1 MVFLIR
7 RIFDDLLPV
16 NRHALEQVNHLLRQ
30 QFVNLEQYKID
41 RIPEV
46 LRHPLK
52 YGFRSI
58 LYVAEDQRRDL
69 LGLGLL
75 DYDGGLSFC
84 FLDYL
89 ASEPARSG
97 RGVGGALYDRIRGEA
112 ISLGVSGIFMECL
125 PDDPALSRD
134 SEIRK
139 QNEKRLRFYEQYG
152 ARPIVGTAYETP
164 VTPGGDNPPY
174 LVYDGLGRG
183 RPLEAAYLKRVVASI
198 LNKKYG
204 DICTPEYNR
213 KVLDSIREDPVRLRP
228 SRYVKAPKAEEKGA
242 IAGKDFEKIALVVT
256 DKHEIHHVHERGY
269 VESPARIRAILP
281 ELLATGA
288 FVQIPPAHFPER
300 HLGAVHHREYL
311 SYFKKIS
318 REINEKA
325 PLYPYVFPL
334 RNRARPP
341 VELPVRAG
349 YYCMDT
355 FTPISRQ
362 AYEAA
367 RRGVDCALTGAQ
379 EILSGRKIA
388 YALVRPPGHHA
399 ERGFFGGFCY
409 FNNAAVAAQ
418 YLSDFGKV
426 AMLDLDY
433 HHGNGQQDIF
443 YATSQVLTLSIH
455 GHPRFAYPYFSGFAD
470 EKGEGKGTGFNGNYP
485 LPEKVDGVLYLE
497 TLRKALQ
504 RIFHFIPA
512 YLVICL
518 GLDTAKG
525 DPTGT
530 WSLQARDFAALGRAV
545 GELKIPSLV
554 VQEGGYRIGGLGR
567 NCRSFLMGLRSGM
580 AQRKTRSK
588 QKN

>member
-1 MVFLIR
+1 MFRIR

-16 NRHALEQVNHLLRQ
+16 NRHALEQVNYLLRR
-30 QFVNLEQYKID
+30 QFADLEQYKID

-52 YGFRSI
+52 YGFRTI
-58 LYVAEDQRRDL
+58 LYVAEDQHHNVQ
-69 LGLGLL
+69 GLGLL

-89 ASEPARSG
+89 ASEPSRSG

-112 ISLGVSGIFMECL
+112 LSLGVSGIFMECL

-134 SEIRK
+134 PLIRG
-139 QNEKRLRFYEQYG
+139 QNEKRLGFYEQYG
-152 ARPIVGTAYETP
+152 ARPIEGTAYETP

-174 LVYDGLGRG
+174 LVYDGLGRH
-183 RPLEAAYLKRVVASI
+183 RPLEAAYLKKVVASI
-198 LNKKYG
+198 LKRKYG

-228 SRYVKAPKAEEKGA
+228 PRYVRTRNMEEKGA
-242 IAGKDFEKIALVVT
+242 RVAADLEKIALVVT
-256 DKHEIHHVHERGY
+256 DQHEIHHVHERGY

-281 ELLATGA
+281 ELLAAGA
-288 FVQIPPAHFPER
+288 FVQLKPAHFPDR
-300 HLGAVHHREYL
+300 HLTAVHHGEYL
-311 SYFKKIS
+311 GYFKKIS
-318 REINEKA
+318 REIDEKA

-367 RRGVDCALTGAQ
+367 RRGVDCTLTAAR

-399 ERGFFGGFCY
+399 ERSFFGGFCY
-409 FNNAAVAAQ
+409 FNNAAVAAR

-426 AMLDLDY
+426 AILDLDY

-443 YATSQVLTLSIH
+443 YSSSRVFTLSIH
-455 GHPRFAYPYFSGFAD
+455 GHPRFAYPYFSGFED
-470 EKGEGKGTGFNGNYP
+470 ERGEGEGKGYNANYP
-485 LPEKVDGVLYLE
+485 LPEKVDGAFYLQV
-497 TLRKALQ
+497 LRKALH
-504 RIFHFIPA
+504 RIRRFAPI

-530 WSLQARDFAALGRAV
+530 WSLGSRDFAALGRAV
-545 GELKIPSLV
+545 GELRVPSLV
-554 VQEGGYRIGGLGR
+554 VQEGGYKIRSLGT
-567 NCRSFLMGLRSGM
+567 NCRSFLLGLRSGM
-580 AQRKTRSK
+580 GA
-588 QKN
+588 